1 MRGIAAVLAMKVDGW
16 VPRIIR
22 RRLVGRVLVLWIK
35 ALQARPGFNQR
46 PVDGEVFHRQEVPL
60 PRLGQHARE
69 EGLRD
74 IAIQQALPVLRER
87 RRVPDR
93 LVHVQPDEP
102 AEQQVVIQLLH
113 QLPLTAH
120 REEHLQQQGPQQFLR
135 RDRGAANLR
144 IEFGERGRQ
153 LMQHRVHHAPDHAQ
167 RMVLRGRALPG
178 RGS

>member
-1 MRGIAAVLAMKVDGW
+1 M
-16 VPRIIR
+16 
-22 RRLVGRVLVLWIK
+22 
-35 ALQARPGFNQR
+35 
-46 PVDGEVFHRQEVPL
+46 FHRQEVPL

-167 RMVLRGRALPG
+167 RMVLRDARFRGEVAKHAFLLPIVSAH
-178 RGS
+178 RGTSEGGVRMRVQRDRVSFYMNIQIPAFSSSC